1 MEAAEKGAPTLSES
15 QCRRRDGHRINRHL
29 GKFAELL
36 SHGPRP
42 TALACVVFGLNGDA
56 LLWIALPSISAI
68 GVATRNNIGSLPQL
82 HWR

>member
-36 SHGPRP
+36 S
-42 TALACVVFGLNGDA
+42 LACVVFGLNGDA
-56 LLWIALPSISAI
+56 LLWILSS
-68 GVATRNNIGSLPQL
+68 SFHLC
-82 HWR
+82 HWCRYTE